1 MRFAVLAAVIIN
13 GAVYSYIAIM
23 KYMAMNASVYDL
35 GVSSQLLYSVFHE
48 SLGYNLMHITFNKL
62 VYLPLSVIYLI
73 YPHPQ
78 TVLVLQAFVVSAG
91 AYPLYLIGK
100 LKTGDSKTAFMIAL
114 TYLLFYPLYGP
125 LWFDFHFMALFPTP
139 FLFSFY
145 FYLKGDARKSVL
157 FAVIASITDLLA
169 PVIMGLFGL
178 YAFLKDRRNNSE
190 KMFNFHGTGF
200 LIVISSIIIFTAA
213 NIYIGPGYAVSF
225 ANNSVFSSTFAFTH
239 TSKAYEATYFFWIML
254 PVLFICLLAPDLL
267 FLIIPFAA
275 LAFANSY
282 FPYVDTMFYQYTAL
296 VSAQI
301 FVAFIFGIERLG
313 RKLGKR
319 GISAKRVAA
328 AVLVLNIFLALL
340 FTPAGNIATS
350 NFHDQTINYD
360 LTGNQ
365 NSYGTMNAITYH
377 PYDSG
382 ILNMSH
388 FITSGSS
395 VVIQNNMPQLTSGY
409 NWLLPDFLP
418 LVKNPK
424 FAITD
429 PYSPAF
435 YSAYFTLNMNH
446 TMINETNRIFLP
458 DHYGIVAEDYG
469 EILLEQGYTG
479 NVKEFIPLIYHGSS
493 SFNRVFNSTLDENI
507 SLVAFNE
514 PFLAPGQYEINFTGF
529 NGNFN
534 NTVFSGSYNNF
545 NGTTGFY
552 SGIINISSAGNA
564 VISISVPFY
573 MMNVNFSLAYMG
585 NANSSVEMN
594 LLQTGSR

>member
-13 GAVYSYIAIM
+13 GIVYSYIAIL

-35 GVSSQLLYSVFHE
+35 GVSSLLLYSVFHE
-48 SLGYNLMHITFNKL
+48 SLGYNLMHISFNKL
-62 VYLPLSVIYLI
+62 IYLPLSVIYLI

-100 LKTGDSKTAFMIAL
+100 LKTGDAKTAFMIAI

-145 FYLKGDARKSVL
+145 FYLKGQSRKSIL
-157 FAVIASITDLLA
+157 FAVIASMTDLLS

-178 YAFLKDRRNNSE
+178 YAFFRDRKENSE
-190 KMFNFHGTGF
+190 KKINLHGTGF
-200 LIVISSIIIFTAA
+200 LIVISSMIIFTSA

-225 ANNSVFSSTFAFTH
+225 ATNSVFSSTFAFTH
-239 TSKAYEATYFFWIML
+239 TSRAYEASYFFWIML
-254 PVLFICLLAPDLL
+254 PVLFICILAPDIL

-275 LAFANSY
+275 LVFANSY
-282 FPYVDTMFYQYTAL
+282 YPYVDTMFYQYTAL
-296 VSAQI
+296 VAAQI

-313 RKLGKR
+313 RKFGKR

-328 AVLVLNIFLALL
+328 TVLVLNIFLALM

-350 NFHDQTINYD
+350 TIHDHTLNYD
-360 LTGNQ
+360 ITGNQ

-377 PYDSG
+377 TYDSG
-382 ILNMSH
+382 ILKMSH
-388 FITSGSS
+388 FITPGSTI
-395 VVIQNNMPQLTSGY
+395 VIQNNMPQLAAGY
-409 NWLLPDFLP
+409 HWLLPDFLP

-424 FAITD
+424 FVITD

-435 YSAYFTLNMNH
+435 YSTYFTLNMNY

-469 EILLEQGYTG
+469 EILLEYGYKG
-479 NVKEFIPLIYHGSS
+479 NVEEFIPLNYQAIS
-493 SFNRVFNSTLDENI
+493 SFHGVFNSTLGKNV
-507 SLVAFNE
+507 STLYFNE
-514 PFLAPGQYEINFTGF
+514 AFLAPGQYRLNLSGF
-529 NGNFN
+529 NGNLN
-534 NTVFSGSYNNF
+534 GTVFSASYKNF
-545 NGTTGFY
+545 NGTSGFDSY
-552 SGIINISSAGNA
+552 AVNISSAGYA
-564 VISISVPFY
+564 IISLNVPFY
-573 MMNVNFSLAYMG
+573 MMNVQFSLTYSG
-585 NANSSVEMN
+585 NANSDVEMN
-594 LLQTGSR
+594 LVQTAPG